1 MIFSRLFDDAALFP
15 PGNAPTDSAVP
26 AHRAHLDATYADYV
40 GPFIAPVGAVRT
52 IAALTRAA
60 APKTPMPVSLTS
72 TGHLQQLGETIC
84 SAMDYRDLNI
94 VSVEVAMAESDSAAV
109 ATTLLDS
116 AIPDNI
122 SVFLEVPRDARR
134 ADALSALAGRRI
146 HAKFRTGGLT
156 KAAYP
161 DEHELAA
168 AIHHCVR
175 AGIAFKATAGLH
187 HATRNTDPTTG
198 FEQHGFLNII
208 AAVHGAHHGASA
220 ADLAAILASRDAY
233 GLADTISAL
242 TPKDV
247 ALVRHTF
254 LSFGTCSIIEP
265 LEDLLG
271 LGLITADVLSPSQG
285 INL

>member
-15 PGNAPTDSAVP
+15 PGNTPTDSAVP
-26 AHRAHLDATYADYV
+26 DHLTHLDAAYADYI
-40 GPFIAPVGAVRT
+40 GPFIGPVGAVRT
-52 IAALTRAA
+52 IAALTRAR
-60 APKTPMPVSLTS
+60 APEAPMRVSLTS
-72 TGHLQQLGETIC
+72 TGYLEQLSETIR

-109 ATTLLDS
+109 ATALLDS

-134 ADALSALAGRRI
+134 IDTLLALSGRRI

-161 DEHELAA
+161 DEQELAA

-175 AGIAFKATAGLH
+175 AGISFKATAGLH

-208 AAVHGAHHGASA
+208 AAVHGARHGATS
-220 ADLAAILASRDAY
+220 ADLASILASRDAH

-242 TPKDV
+242 TSKDV
-247 ALVRHTF
+247 ALVRRTF

-265 LEDLLG
+265 LEDLVG
-271 LGLITADVLSPSQG
+271 LGLVSADVLSPPQG
-285 INL
+285 IDL